1 MSQKLFTYI
10 KPYRTALLVLISALS
25 FTACSSYNSV
35 TQSVAQRIT
44 PYRITIVQGNFVP
57 REAAEQLTVG
67 MSREQVKD
75 ILGAPLLTDIFHAQR
90 WDYVFYFKRGAKEIV
105 QPRHF
110 IVYFEGDQLV
120 RWTGGEDLPSENE
133 LIAAID
139 GNNRANTRSK
149 QKEPPTQPKNP
160 APTMK

>member
-1 MSQKLFTYI
+1 MSQKFFTHI
-10 KPYRTALLVLISALS
+10 KLYRATLLILISVLPFA
-25 FTACSSYNSV
+25 ACSSYNSV
-35 TQSVAQRIT
+35 TQRVAQRIT
-44 PYRITIVQGNFVP
+44 PYRITIVQGNFVA
-57 REAAEQLTVG
+57 REAASQLTVG

-75 ILGAPLLTDIFHAQR
+75 LLGAPLLTDIFHAQR

-110 IVYFEGDQLV
+110 IVYFEGDQLA

-139 GNNRANTRSK
+139 GNNLANTRSK
-149 QKEPPTQPKNP
+149 QKEPPTQTKNP